1 MTSNGFNKYSGHYYG
16 DIVRQ
21 LFVAAGVI
29 MVLTLPFYKY
39 ILPVPSLIAVLAII
53 IVDVAAGLTNPR
65 QAWVMKL
72 DLGISLIAATVFEYH
87 AVTGYASQLDPLFWI
102 TQGLAVIF
110 FFALYFSIKSTRG
123 AFLQGK

>member
-1 MTSNGFNKYSGHYYG
+1 MTNGFSKYSYHYYG

-21 LFVAAGVI
+21 LFIAGGVV
-29 MVLTLPFYKY
+29 MVLTLPFYKNV
-39 ILPVPSLIAVLAII
+39 LPVPTFIAVLAII
-53 IVDVAAGLTNPR
+53 IIDIAAGLTNPR
-65 QAWVMKL
+65 QPWVMKL

-87 AVTGYASQLDPLFWI
+87 AVTGYESQLEPLFWI

-110 FFALYFSIKSTRG
+110 FFALYFSIKSARG

>member
-1 MTSNGFNKYSGHYYG
+1 MANGFNKYAGHYYG
-16 DIVRQ
+16 DVVRQ
-21 LFVAAGVI
+21 LFIAGGVI

-39 ILPVPSLIAVLAII
+39 ILSVPSFIMVLAIVI
-53 IVDVAAGLTNPR
+53 IDVAAGLTNPR

-87 AVTGYASQLDPLFWI
+87 AVTGYETQTEPLFWI

-110 FFALYFSIKSTRG
+110 FFALYFSIKSVRG

>member
-1 MTSNGFNKYSGHYYG
+1 MANGFNKYAGHYYG

-21 LFVAAGVI
+21 LFIAGGVI

-39 ILPVPSLIAVLAII
+39 VIPVPSFVAVLAIVI
-53 IVDVAAGLTNPR
+53 IDIAAGLTNPR
-65 QAWVMKL
+65 QLWVMKL
-72 DLGISLIAATVFEYH
+72 DLGISLMAAIVFEYH
-87 AVTGYASQLDPLFWI
+87 AVTGYETQTEPLFWI

-123 AFLQGK
+123 ALLQGK